1 MLSIT
6 NLLMQR
12 GTWQRTY
19 NLQLAT
25 GQIVTLQG
33 RSGVGKSALLAA
45 IAGLEQPVSGVMTWQ
60 GQSLLELPLEKR
72 PVSMLFQEY
81 NLFEHLSVWQNLQVG
96 LVWTADTIASIQAAA
111 SQLEIK
117 DKLQA
122 WPSDL
127 SGGQRQ
133 RVALLRTLLR
143 PEPLV
148 LLDEPF
154 AELDNVTREKAI
166 LWVRETA
173 QQTGKTVLL
182 VTHQDEDVQRLAD
195 TNIVLKMSIES
206 NNNEKNIHHP

>member
-6 NLLMQR
+6 KLLIQR
-12 GTWQRTY
+12 SAWQRTY
-19 NLQLAT
+19 DLHVNA
-25 GQIVTLQG
+25 GQIITLQG

-45 IAGLEQPVSGVMTWQ
+45 IAGLEQPISGVTTWQ
-60 GQSLLELPLEKR
+60 GRSLLALPLEKR
-72 PVSMLFQEY
+72 PVSMLFQEH
-81 NLFEHLSVWQNLQVG
+81 NLFEHLSVWKNLQVG
-96 LVWTADTIASIQAAA
+96 LVWTTDTKAHIQAAA
-111 SQLEIK
+111 EQLEI
-117 DKLQA
+117 DNKLQA
-122 WPSDL
+122 WPGNL

-154 AELDNVTREKAI
+154 AELDNLTRERAA

-173 QQTGKTVLL
+173 QHAAKTVLL

-195 TNIVLKMSIES
+195 DNIVLQ
-206 NNNEKNIHHP
+206 